1 MTPDEFL
8 RSLDKGIEPAYLFLG
23 PEMYFRQLCRSRL
36 MERVLPEED
45 REQGFTRYDLDES
58 DFTTV
63 IDDARSFSLFAANR
77 LLYVTSAEGAL
88 PRTRA
93 AAAVAAAEDNEEEG
107 NKASDGALLKRYL
120 DNPPP
125 GTVLLF
131 DSSRYEFEGEDKTK
145 LQRVQKFYGVLP
157 TVEFRSLTPAQARKM
172 AGKRAQELGLQIAQ
186 QELDLLLEAL
196 GTDVMR
202 LHTELEKLSLLAG
215 SERKITPDDIVSM
228 VPDARATS
236 IFTLVNA
243 LARKDREAAF
253 EALAILVREGEY
265 LPLALTFLGTQFRL
279 ALVAR
284 EANLSSAGAIQSHF
298 SKLGVP
304 MWGSRADQVHQTA
317 SAFSLPKLRRAVQRI
332 YETDKALRDARPDDR
347 TVMERFV
354 LELSA

>member
-8 RSLDKGIEPAYLFLG
+8 RSLEKSAQPAYLFLG
-23 PEMYFRQLCRSRL
+23 PEMYFRQLCRSKL
-36 MERVLPEED
+36 IERVLPEED

-58 DFTTV
+58 DFATV

-93 AAAVAAAEDNEEEG
+93 AAAAEESEEEG
-107 NKASDGALLKRYL
+107 GKASDGSLLKRYL
-120 DNPPP
+120 DNPPA
-125 GTVLLF
+125 GTVLVF
-131 DSSRYEFEGEDKTK
+131 DSSRYDFEGEDKTK

-172 AGKRAQELGLQIAQ
+172 AGKRAQELSLQIAQ
-186 QELDLLLEAL
+186 PELDLLLEAL

-215 SERKITPDDIVSM
+215 SERRITADDIVSM

-243 LARKDREAAF
+243 LARKDREAAL

-265 LPLALTFLGTQFRL
+265 LPLALTFLATQFRL

-284 EANLSSAGAIQSHF
+284 EANLSNVGAIQSHF

-304 MWGSRADQVHQTA
+304 MWGSRAEQVHQTA
-317 SAFSLPKLRRAVQRI
+317 SAFPLPKLRRAVQRI